1 MVEAHVARR
10 VQQAAVL
17 CSIAAAF
24 GAPFDVMAVPARQF
38 GDLLYLAKLSTGS
51 CTHLVKREKT
61 KLATIGRNI
70 EFGLALGAHRKSANN
85 NGDGRRSIF
94 GERTCDPCRRQS
106 RLIDAWIRIIKCVHD
121 PLLS

>member
-1 MVEAHVARR
+1 MCKMNHARF
-10 VQQAAVL
+10 Q
-17 CSIAAAF
+17 
-24 GAPFDVMAVPARQF
+24 
-38 GDLLYLAKLSTGS
+38 GS

-106 RLIDAWIRIIKCVHD
+106 RLIDAWIHIIKCVHD
-121 PLLS
+121 PAFKRRTQALRVTGINSA